1 MSMLL
6 DRKHI
11 ERFRRLHQGPEVLVL
26 PGVWDIVSARLFA
39 AEGFPALGTTS
50 AGVCWSVGRGNGW
63 RAFLEASGRIA
74 RAVDVPVSFDIEN
87 GFDHRPDVVREHV
100 RGVIEAG
107 ACGINLEDGFID
119 GALADAAIMEDK
131 IRGIRDLCE
140 EMNYPLFVNAR
151 TDVFLGGPADLGEAV
166 RRGRLYAEVG
176 ADSIFVPGLVD
187 ATAIQT
193 FVKEVPAPVNI
204 YALPMVP
211 PVTRLA
217 ALGVR
222 RLSVGCGPM
231 QSLLAHAQRIARA
244 LRDEGNY
251 ASFVDDWMPY
261 EEAEAICA

>member
-6 DRKHI
+6 NRKHV
-11 ERFRRLHQGPEVLVL
+11 ERFRRLHQGPEGLVL
-26 PGVWDIVSARLFA
+26 PGVWDVASARLFV
-39 AEGFPALGTTS
+39 AEGFTALGTTS

-63 RAFLEASGRIA
+63 RAFLEACGRIA
-74 RAVDVPVSFDIEN
+74 RAVDVPVSFDIE
-87 GFDHRPDVVREHV
+87 
-100 RGVIEAG
+100 
-107 ACGINLEDGFID
+107 DGFID
-119 GALADAAIMEDK
+119 GVLADAAIMEDK
-131 IRGIRDLCE
+131 IRAIRDLCE

-204 YALPMVP
+204 YALPNVP
-211 PVTRLA
+211 PVIRLA

-251 ASFVDDWMPY
+251 DSFVDDWMPY
-261 EEAEAICA
+261 KEAEAMCA